1 MYKKKCEN
9 LDCFANS
16 AGACAILTRVPNAGE
31 CSFAKSPQQLQEEQ
45 QKSYNRLKLI
55 KRYDLIDKYHSGEEV

>member
-1 MYKKKCEN
+1 MYRKKCEN

-16 AGACAILTRVPNAGE
+16 GGACAILIKVPKLGRCA
-31 CSFAKSPQQLQEEQ
+31 FVKSPQQLQMEQ
-45 QKSYNRLKLI
+45 KKSHNRLKLI